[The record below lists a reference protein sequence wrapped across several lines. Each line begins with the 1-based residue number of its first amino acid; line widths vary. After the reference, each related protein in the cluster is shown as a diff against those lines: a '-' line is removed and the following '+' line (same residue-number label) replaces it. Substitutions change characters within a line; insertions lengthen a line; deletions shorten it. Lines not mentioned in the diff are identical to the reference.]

1 MDFRK
6 STSGFGVQQVGNIRQ
21 QVEKGSTT
29 SGKVRS
35 NKWKKDEQQVENGI
49 TTGRIMKNATS
60 GSSQIAR

>member
-1 MDFRK
+1 M
-6 STSGFGVQQVGNIRQ
+6 
-21 QVEKGSTT
+21 EKHGAT

-49 TTGRIMKNATS
+49 TTGRIERNATS